1 MLNQGGFTESLNP
14 LFYGQIAKLLS
25 LDGGQTHSPRTDD
38 NVVDFYMADK
48 LHSTYVTNHSYI
60 STALISQAGN
70 QVFENMHLIP
80 SLDCTLMAIERSHY
94 IASIGDFP

>member
-60 STALISQAGN
+60 SAAGG
-70 QVFENMHLIP
+70 QVLENMHLIP